1 MHRDQPMY
9 SAEQFWEERYRQSER
24 VWSGEPNSAVVAE
37 TAGLSPGRALDLGC
51 GEGADA
57 IWLAAHGWNVTG
69 VDVSAT
75 AVERARLEAQRRS
88 LDAVTGFLRVDLVD
102 WEPDGGSSASAQ
114 SKATVQRPTP
124 TSTNPAPCSP
134 PSSPPPPT

>member
-88 LDAVTGFLRVDLVD
+88 LDAVTGLGLMQGWVS
-102 WEPDGGSSASAQ
+102 PDSGSSWW
-114 SKATVQRPTP
+114 
-124 TSTNPAPCSP
+124 PCVPP
-134 PSSPPPPT
+134 PSKRHATPGAARLGGRRLCPLRP